1 MVCRIGRCASPIYP
15 LPRQLQLSLG
25 PSAIN
30 PETAP
35 PPLTRPPANEGRFEA
50 FDPLSPR

>member
-1 MVCRIGRCASPIYP
+1 MVCRIGSA
-15 LPRQLQLSLG
+15 LPNISAAKTTVTLG
-25 PSAIN
+25 HSTIN